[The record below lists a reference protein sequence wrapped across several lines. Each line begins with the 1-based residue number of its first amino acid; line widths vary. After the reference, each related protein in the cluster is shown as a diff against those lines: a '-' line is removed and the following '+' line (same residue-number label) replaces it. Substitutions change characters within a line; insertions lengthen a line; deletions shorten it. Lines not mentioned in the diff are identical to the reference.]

1 VTRAHPLAD
10 AADRV
15 IRGVVALAPRA
26 LAIPFEDERRAT
38 LWIHLGP
45 RDVGCALA
53 ERLPVPP
60 DPRGQRF
67 DLLERTI
74 RGARVREVVLED
86 SRLTL
91 RLEARAEGAE
101 EFVLTF
107 DATERPPGAHLEAA
121 TDGRRIWS
129 LAVARERPRPE
140 AGTERERPRPEAG
153 TERER
158 PARRPIE
165 PGRIVVAQD
174 AAAAE
179 ALRGAITAAFRDDF
193 ERAINRVLRA
203 AERQLRRREEGA
215 LGDLA
220 RARARKGDRRKGEIL
235 LAHFHEVPRGASR
248 VGLPDPY
255 ADSPDTRVEIELD
268 PALSAHENAAR
279 LFQSAKRG
287 ERGESVA
294 QERLASTRR
303 HLEGLDQAR
312 RVIHS
317 AAPKEALGQLG
328 AFLSGAGIA
337 IKGARGDGR
346 ETRLGLD
353 RAHTAPRAERPG
365 RRPPGAHKSIGPR
378 TFKTSDGWEVWVGR
392 NNVDNDRI
400 THHLS
405 NPHDFWLHAV
415 GVPGS
420 HVILRRPARNAVP
433 KQSTLI
439 EAAEMA
445 AWFSQG
451 RKLTRL
457 PVLYTERKFVS
468 KPRRAKPGQAL
479 CTRERELLVR
489 PRKPGGHSGPA
500 DDD

>member
-26 LAIPFEDERRAT
+26 LAIPFEDERRAA

-53 ERLPVPP
+53 ERLPSPP

-91 RLEARAEGAE
+91 RLEARVEGAE
-101 EFVLTF
+101 EFVLIF
-107 DATERPPGAHLEAA
+107 DAAERPPGAHLEAA

-129 LAVARERPRPE
+129 LAAARERPRPA
-140 AGTERERPRPEAG
+140 AGAEREP
-153 TERER
+153 ER
-158 PARRPIE
+158 PARRPTE

-193 ERAINRVLRA
+193 GRALDRA
-203 AERQLRRREEGA
+203 LATAERQLRRREGGA

-220 RARARKGDRRKGEIL
+220 RARARKGDRRNGEIL

-255 ADSPDTRVEIELD
+255 ADSPDARVEIELD

-303 HLEGLDQAR
+303 HLERLDQAR
-312 RVIHS
+312 RVIHA

-328 AFLSGAGIA
+328 AFLAGAGIA

-353 RAHTAPRAERPG
+353 RAHAAPRAERPG
-365 RRPPGAHKSIGPR
+365 RRPPGARQSIGPR

-433 KQSTLI
+433 KQGTLI

-445 AWFSQG
+445 AWFSKG
-451 RKLTRL
+451 RKLTRV

-468 KPRRAKPGQAL
+468 RPRRAKPGQAL

-489 PRKPGGHSGPA
+489 PRKPGGNSGPA
-500 DDD
+500 DGD